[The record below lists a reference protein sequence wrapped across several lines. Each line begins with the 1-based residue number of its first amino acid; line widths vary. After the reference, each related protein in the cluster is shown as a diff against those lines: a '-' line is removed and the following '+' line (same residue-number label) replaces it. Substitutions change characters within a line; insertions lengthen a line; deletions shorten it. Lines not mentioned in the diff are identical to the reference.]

1 VKPPLE
7 GRGEQPLRVL
17 VVDDSAVVRQAM
29 RAILGDRAGMDV
41 VAAADP
47 LIAITKMARWR
58 PDVMVLD
65 LEMPRMDGLSFLRKV
80 MGEDP
85 LPVVIC
91 SGFAA
96 RGTEA
101 AVRAIE
107 EGAVAIVAKPRL
119 DVRGFLEE
127 AAVTLEE
134 TVRGA
139 AAARLRHR
147 GPMVTPRPWARK
159 PRPGA
164 AGARSFP
171 AGSERLVAIGAST
184 GGTEAIREILQGMPP
199 GCPGL
204 VVVQHIPEVFSRA
217 FADRLNTLCAI
228 EVKEAADGDR
238 VLPGRALVAPGNRH
252 TSVIRHGDGFAV
264 QVKDGP
270 FVSRHRP
277 SVDVLFE
284 SVAVAAGERAIGVIL
299 TGMGQDG
306 AQGLL
311 DMRRAGAVTLAQ
323 NEATCVVFGMPRE
336 AIVRGAVDHVLALP
350 RIADFLLEQASATA
364 RDGRC

>member
-1 VKPPLE
+1 MSPSQPVRTE
-7 GRGEQPLRVL
+7 PLRVL
-17 VVDDSAVVRQAM
+17 VVDDSAVVRQAL
-29 RAILGDRAGMDV
+29 RAILGDGAGME
-41 VAAADP
+41 VAVAADP
-47 LIAITKMARWR
+47 LIAATKMARWR
-58 PDVMVLD
+58 PDVIVLD
-65 LEMPRMDGLSFLRKV
+65 LEMPRMDGLSFLRKI
-80 MGEDP
+80 MAEDP

-101 AVRAIE
+101 AFRAIE

-119 DVRGFLEE
+119 GVRDFLEE
-127 AAVTLEE
+127 GAVTLEE

-139 AAARLRHR
+139 AAARLGRR
-147 GPMVTPRPWARK
+147 ASPTPRPS
-159 PRPGA
+159 A
-164 AGARSFP
+164 AGAPTATAARSAR
-171 AGSERLVAIGAST
+171 AGGERLVAIGAST
-184 GGTEAIREILQGMPP
+184 GGTEAIREILQAMPP
-199 GCPGL
+199 VCPPL

-217 FADRLNTLCAI
+217 FADRLNQLCAI

-238 VLPGRALVAPGNRH
+238 VRPGRALVAPGNRH
-252 TSVIRHGDGFAV
+252 TTLVRSGDGYCV

-270 FVSRHRP
+270 LVSRHRP

-284 SVAVAAGERAIGVIL
+284 SVAVAAGRRSMGVIL

-311 DMRRAGAVTLAQ
+311 EMKRAGAVTVAQ

-336 AIVRGAVDHVLALP
+336 AIGRGAADHVVALP
-350 RIADFLLEQASATA
+350 RISDFILERAGADSPV
-364 RDGRC
+364 GPC